1 MPSTRE
7 TILSALT
14 AQLADH
20 AGAQVRR
27 NASLPE
33 RVPQEGLVILRD
45 GNPGAPDVTLNP
57 RRAWYQHRVEI
68 EAFMPPAAA
77 EAALDDLVGRIGAAL
92 DTDRSLGGRV
102 ELMTPFAPEVQP
114 VAVEGGTPFLAAA
127 LAVTLEYQLTDPLSG

>member
-33 RVPQEGLVILRD
+33 RVPEDGLVILRD
-45 GNPGAPDVTLNP
+45 GNPGEPDVTLGP
-57 RRAWYQHRVEI
+57 WRAFYRHRVEI
-68 EAFMPPAAA
+68 EAFLPPGASEA
-77 EAALDDLVGRIGAAL
+77 ELDALLTRIGAAL
-92 DTDRSLGGRV
+92 AHDDSLGGRV
-102 ELMTPFAPEVQP
+102 ELMTPSAPEVQP

-127 LAVTLEYQLTDPLSG
+127 LAVTLEYQLTDPLGG

>member
-7 TILSALT
+7 AILAALA
-14 AQLADH
+14 AQLALS
-20 AGAQVRR
+20 GAEVRR
-27 NASLPE
+27 NAVLPE
-33 RVPQEGLVILRD
+33 RVPAHGLVILRD
-45 GNPGAPDVTLNP
+45 GTPGAPDVTLGP
-57 RRAWYQHRVEI
+57 WSAFYRHRVEI

-92 DTDRSLGGRV
+92 AHDDSLGGRV
-102 ELMTPFAPEVQP
+102 ELMTPSAPEVQP